1 MAFAATK
8 VDALDRAWS
17 IGPVKV
23 EVQTFTA
30 ADGDT
35 SGTVTANHLS
45 RVDLAIVTGLLDVAQ
60 TISGAE
66 VSLTFDDPAADAEG
80 QILLIGR

>member
-8 VDALDRAWS
+8 VNALDKAWS

-30 ADGDT
+30 ASGDT
-35 SGTVTANHLS
+35 SGTITANHLNQ
-45 RVDLAIVTGLLDVAQ
+45 VDLAIVTGLLDVAQ
-60 TISGAE
+60 TISGDT
-66 VSLTFDDPAADAEG
+66 VTLSFDDPGADAEG
-80 QILLIGR
+80 QILLIGK

>member
-1 MAFAATK
+1 MAFVAAK
-8 VDALDRAWS
+8 VDALDLAWS

-30 ADGDT
+30 ANTDT
-35 SGTVTANHLS
+35 AGTITANHLS
-45 RVDLAIVTGLLDVAQ
+45 RVDLAIVTGLSDVSQ
-60 TISGAE
+60 TISGNVVTLAY
-66 VSLTFDDPAADAEG
+66 DDPGADAEG